1 MTCIVACCLPRLLRA
16 GLTILAKRYCTIS
29 RTSLTSSAP
38 TPRSFI
44 IFSNLERESHTIPPG
59 KLLQQISTGLASDFR
74 LHSASDGILLDPSS
88 SDVSLPLS
96 A

>member
-29 RTSLTSSAP
+29 QTSLTSSAP
-38 TPRSFI
+38 TNRSFI

-59 KLLQQISTGLASDFR
+59 KLLQQISTGLASDFCLR
-74 LHSASDGILLDPSS
+74 SASDGISSDPSS